1 MFQSIHHAFSEPCLH
16 ASSKGV
22 VRKTSHPL
30 FAWLQELAPRGHD
43 PLILSFSAR
52 EVARLRKFLMLL
64 LVRSDDVVKHPPQ

>member
-1 MFQSIHHAFSEPCLH
+1 MFQLIQHAISEPCLY

-22 VRKTSHPL
+22 VRDQSPAICLPTGVG
-30 FAWLQELAPRGHD
+30 AAAGHD